1 MAVNA
6 LPGRLVKKVITGR
19 MPFCHTHTPAVL
31 SAPNT
36 VPTMSPKVETIWP
49 GSRVK
54 NPTTASTASVKI
66 FFTSSNTLPKNL
78 TMVPQCLIS
87 SMTPSTMRA
96 MTPMMIIM
104 GTTIGDSAPSTMN
117 SETAHTVNAVASTP
131 PMTMARAMATS
142 LCFSSQVTAFWMA
155 VTTLSRM
162 GISFWP
168 RVCSKSSPL
177 AFISANLPAMVP
189 AAADAWPLNLSDS
202 APMICPPADCVSDS
216 FFCADSTL
224 PTATS

>member
-1 MAVNA
+1 MKSLKIVLKTSPIAVNALPGRAANHLITGISTLVTNHSLILMKSLNTVPMMSPMAVNA
-6 LPGRLVKKVITGR
+6 LPGRLVKKAITGR

-104 GTTIGDSAPSTMN
+104 GTTMGDSAPSTMN

-142 LCFSSQVTAFWMA
+142 LCFSSQVTAF
-155 VTTLSRM
+155 
-162 GISFWP
+162 
-168 RVCSKSSPL
+168 
-177 AFISANLPAMVP
+177 
-189 AAADAWPLNLSDS
+189 
-202 APMICPPADCVSDS
+202 
-216 FFCADSTL
+216 
-224 PTATS
+224 